1 MLRLE
6 PLEPAPE
13 SGEVAR
19 GPALLSLE
27 VGCDWLKLDDS
38 LMTLSSGT
46 SLDASPTV
54 PCLIW

>member
-13 SGEVAR
+13 SSEVAR

-38 LMTLSSGT
+38 LMTLNISGPK
-46 SLDASPTV
+46 SHGPMLDLV
-54 PCLIW
+54 I